1 MIMLFYIS
9 KIISFDFDNTLTQLS
24 SLFPK
29 QKVINA
35 LRHCC
40 NIGYEIIIVSAR
52 RPEEKQVI
60 KSFCEKHRIPVCRSY
75 FTSNKL
81 KGRLLRKLGV
91 EVHFD
96 DDDIQIESARL
107 YGVKVVDAKKF

>member
-1 MIMLFYIS
+1 MLFYVS
-9 KIISFDFDNTLTQLS
+9 KIASFDFDNTLTQTH

-29 QKVINA
+29 QRTLDSIIFYRN
-35 LRHCC
+35 L
-40 NIGYEIIIVSAR
+40 GYEIIIVSAR

-96 DDDIQIESARL
+96 DDDSQIESARL
-107 YGVKVVDAKKF
+107 YGVKVIDAKNF

>member
-1 MIMLFYIS
+1 MLFYIN

-35 LRHCC
+35 LRYYC
-40 NIGYEIIIVSAR
+40 NIGYEIIIISAR
-52 RPEEKQVI
+52 DPEEEPII
-60 KSFCEKHRIPVCRSY
+60 KNFCKEYDIPVSKFY
-75 FTSNKL
+75 FTSNNL
-81 KGRLLRKLGV
+81 KGSLLRKLGV

-96 DDDIQIESARL
+96 DDDNQIESARL
-107 YGVKVVDAKKF
+107 YGVKVIDSKNF